1 MPLSIIILTSFYFF
15 FTAQA
20 GTRPDKSMFATSQ
33 LKQLIMDGK
42 FLCGSPTFV
51 NGYEYREFLLADS
64 GYTNCSYMVTPI
76 DLKGKAGGLSYEE
89 SYYNFR
95 ISRVRC
101 KVEIA
106 IGALKNRF

>member
-1 MPLSIIILTSFYFF
+1 
-15 FTAQA
+15 
-20 GTRPDKSMFATSQ
+20 
-33 LKQLIMDGK
+33 MDGK

-76 DLKGKAGGLSYEE
+76 DLKGRPGGLSYEE

-95 ISRVRC
+95 VSRVRC